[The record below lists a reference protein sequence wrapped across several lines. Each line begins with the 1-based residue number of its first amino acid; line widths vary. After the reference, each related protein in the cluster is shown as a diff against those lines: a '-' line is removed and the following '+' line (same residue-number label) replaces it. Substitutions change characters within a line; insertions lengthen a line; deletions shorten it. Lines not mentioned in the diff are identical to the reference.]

1 MSICVVPRAW
11 LDGWRALVVDG
22 FHVEANAALASLRA
36 SLKLVVAPEGEDEEP
51 AESGAPEA
59 ECEPSGAPQLSLVAP
74 GSGSAPKRKS
84 STSVSLSDPDS
95 KLRHKPSGRIGC
107 IGVAV
112 DPQNLVIQRGAF
124 HFLCPEIHCL
134 LSSSVYTL
142 YPPRGITRS
151 SLRRSP
157 A

>member
-11 LDGWRALVVDG
+11 LDGWHALVVDG

-74 GSGSAPKRKS
+74 GSASA
-84 STSVSLSDPDS
+84 TYVQ
-95 KLRHKPSGRIGC
+95 
-107 IGVAV
+107 V
-112 DPQNLVIQRGAF
+112 
-124 HFLCPEIHCL
+124 
-134 LSSSVYTL
+134 
-142 YPPRGITRS
+142 
-151 SLRRSP
+151 RRDRE
-157 A
+157 